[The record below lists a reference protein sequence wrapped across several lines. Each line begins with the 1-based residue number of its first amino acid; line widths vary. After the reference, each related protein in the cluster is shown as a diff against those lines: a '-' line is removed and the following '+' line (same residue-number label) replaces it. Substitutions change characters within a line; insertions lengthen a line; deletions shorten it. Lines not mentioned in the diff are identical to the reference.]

1 MFEALAGKVVS
12 GVISLSMM
20 LFSSYEGN
28 QPYFS
33 QMAVSMA
40 GNRIFIK
47 TELVDAFD
55 NDFEDIFR
63 SGKQIDVSFNITLK
77 NDSDVI
83 SEDDFKHTVIYD
95 PLTDLFTLIIEE
107 LDETLIIDS
116 YRQLLKKIAKI
127 EYTHNIDS
135 SENVI
140 IKIESYLSK
149 IKFDSFG
156 KKYDLMI
163 LWKLKRPKA
172 KVTYGKDH
180 EI

>member
-33 QMAVSMA
+33 QMAVSLVE
-40 GNRIFIK
+40 NRIFIK
-47 TELVDAFD
+47 TELVNAFD

-63 SGKQIDVSFNITLK
+63 SGKQIDIFFNITLK
-77 NDSDVI
+77 TDSNII

-95 PLTDLFTLIIEE
+95 PLSDSFTLIIEE
-107 LDETLIIDS
+107 LDEIIIIDS
-116 YRQLLKKIAKI
+116 YRQLLKNIAKI
-127 EYTHNIDS
+127 EYTCNIDS
-135 SENVI
+135 AENVI
-140 IKIESYLSK
+140 IEIESYLSK

-163 LWKLKRPKA
+163 LWNLKKPKA